1 MDFQTLKQK
10 TLKGLKH
17 PEMIEALKL
26 GGYAEPIDEAWT
38 KTQMEEKL
46 KALPG
51 RPDFNAEGVMVWVAE
66 PTAEEL
72 AALEAEEAAKKAEED
87 RVAAE
92 EKAKAELGDKEGPQN
107 APSVKSKAAVESQS
121 GHLMLL
127 NVLRNGISYDK
138 GKVYEL
144 STVDE
149 AALRKINA
157 IK

>member
-17 PEMIEALKL
+17 DEMVQALKL
-26 GGYAEPIDEAWT
+26 GGYAEAIDEAWT

-51 RPDFNAEGVMVWVAE
+51 RPDFNAEGAMVWVAE

-72 AALEAEEAAKKAEED
+72 AALEAEEAAKKAEEE

-92 EKAKAELGDKEGPQN
+92 EKAEADKKEGAQN
-107 APSVKSKAAVESQS
+107 ASPAKAQAAVESQS

-127 NVLRNGISYDK
+127 NVLRNGTSYEK

-149 AALRKINA
+149 EALRKINA